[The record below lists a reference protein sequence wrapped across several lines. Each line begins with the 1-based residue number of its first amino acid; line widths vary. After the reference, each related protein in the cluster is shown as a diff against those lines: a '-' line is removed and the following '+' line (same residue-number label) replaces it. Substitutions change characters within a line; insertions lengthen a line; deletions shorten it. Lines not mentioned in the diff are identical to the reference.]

1 MAEYP
6 QIIEHLILFLGTGMS
21 VVAALEA
28 VATEYE
34 KEQRRGN
41 KKEIFVYE
49 QIKNM
54 QTDFIWS
61 STDKSI
67 W

>member
-1 MAEYP
+1 MERKTSMENLSENSRIGVGSSV
-6 QIIEHLILFLGTGMS
+6 QQDGTN
-21 VVAALEA
+21 A
-28 VATEYE
+28 
-34 KEQRRGN
+34 
-41 KKEIFVYE
+41 
-49 QIKNM
+49 KNM